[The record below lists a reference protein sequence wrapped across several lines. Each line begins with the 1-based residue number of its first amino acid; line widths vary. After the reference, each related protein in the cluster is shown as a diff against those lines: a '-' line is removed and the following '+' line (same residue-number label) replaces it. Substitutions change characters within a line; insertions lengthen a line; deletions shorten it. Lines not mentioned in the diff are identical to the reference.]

1 MKLYDVENRDG
12 WMWPRRDSA
21 CWEWLQ
27 QEKDLPTLISRLCDG
42 TGIVVQAG
50 GNCGF
55 YVKQYAELFET
66 VYTFEPNP
74 QNFFCLTNNVQESNV
89 VKFQACLG
97 DKNKSVGLTY
107 KKANAGVS
115 RVHGDGI
122 FPTIKID
129 DLMLPGCDLIHLDI
143 EGYEFFALRGA
154 IETIKQY
161 KPLIVL
167 EWLEHNDQFNITSDE
182 IINWLADLG
191 YKEVEQ
197 IYHDKVFSAR

>member
-1 MKLYDVENRDG
+1 MKPYDVEYREG
-12 WMWPRRDSA
+12 WLWPKRDSA

-27 QEKDLPTLISRLCDG
+27 KEKDLPTLISQHCKRK
-42 TGIVVQAG
+42 GIVIQAG

-55 YVKQYAELFET
+55 YVKQYADLFET

-74 QNFFCLTNNVQESNV
+74 QNFFCLTNNAQQSNV
-89 VKFQACLG
+89 IKFQACLG
-97 DKNKSVGLTY
+97 DNNKSVGLTY
-107 KKANAGVS
+107 KKKNAGVS

-122 FPTIKID
+122 FPTMRID
-129 DLMLPGCDLIHLDI
+129 DLMISGCDLIHLDV

-161 KPLIVL
+161 KPIIVL
-167 EWLEHNDQFNITSDE
+167 EWLEHNDQFGVTSTE
-182 IINWLADLG
+182 IINWLSNLG

-197 IYHDKVFSAR
+197 FYHDKVFAPI